1 MSEPPFSI
9 RLTDWFFLRL
19 NTGIRVRYW
28 IDPHGIQQRR
38 IQGDVN
44 DKRYGRFLRF
54 IDEFV
59 PEGEGTVD
67 ARSKDNRIVLRVNG
81 SIKDAAYEQRLRNML
96 LNL

>member
-1 MSEPPFSI
+1 MSEPPLTA
-9 RLTDWFFLRL
+9 RLADWLFLRF

-28 IDPHGIQQRR
+28 IDPIGVQQRR
-38 IQGDVN
+38 VLGDVN

-54 IDEFV
+54 IDEV
-59 PEGEGTVD
+59 EPEGEGTVD
-67 ARSKDNRIVLRVNG
+67 ARSKDDRIVLRVNG